1 MIGLVYLL
9 LHCPFQ
15 LSSFHTGF
23 NCVLNLEIDDFVGI
37 CKTEFALYIKLVI
50 CSVQIF
56 KFVGCSIIEHRLQIT
71 NFCSVLRSGIMSK
84 QHADMMK
91 DISQRYPVQ

>member
-23 NCVLNLEIDDFVGI
+23 NCGLNLEIDDFVGI
-37 CKTEFALYIKLVI
+37 CKTEFALYIKLII

-56 KFVGCSIIEHRLQIT
+56 KFVGCSIIANT
-71 NFCSVLRSGIMSK
+71 DCKLRIF
-84 QHADMMK
+84 
-91 DISQRYPVQ
+91 VQYFDQA